1 MSKIHIEK
9 FLYYKLKH
17 VSKFFTP
24 HFVVTVRVGF
34 KANLICQ
41 MTSFQ
46 DINDLNLYK
55 VCLLI
60 WQAMQNDNELK
71 WVFVL
76 CYWGDLY
83 TDTRTLQHSWNHII
97 SPLKPSIFLCFR
109 LTDYMVKKYF
119 EFIERPYTFLL
130 KKSQVWN
137 STWIVLELYRI
148 LWNTDKS
155 WYLWLPQKNVFFHWV
170 HNHPL

>member
-1 MSKIHIEK
+1 MGFFLINYTGWHVKAYSRMNRKKSLEASFVQWIRNIVIISVEYRILTWYQDAMFKIDIEK
-9 FLYYKLKH
+9 FLCYKLKH

-46 DINDLNLYK
+46 DINDLNLYE

-83 TDTRTLQHSWNHII
+83 TATRTLQHSWNRII
-97 SPLKPSIFLCFR
+97 SPSQAVHLFELSLNR
-109 LTDYMVKKYF
+109 LYG
-119 EFIERPYTFLL
+119 
-130 KKSQVWN
+130 
-137 STWIVLELYRI
+137 
-148 LWNTDKS
+148 
-155 WYLWLPQKNVFFHWV
+155 
-170 HNHPL
+170 

>member
-1 MSKIHIEK
+1 MFKIDIEK

-46 DINDLNLYK
+46 DINDLNLYE
-55 VCLLI
+55 VCLLK

-97 SPLKPSIFLCFR
+97 SPSQAVHLFGLSLSRLYGWKVLWIHWTALYIPSKEIAR
-109 LTDYMVKKYF
+109 V
-119 EFIERPYTFLL
+119 E
-130 KKSQVWN
+130 
-137 STWIVLELYRI
+137 
-148 LWNTDKS
+148 
-155 WYLWLPQKNVFFHWV
+155 
-170 HNHPL
+170 